1 MKFHIITIF
10 PDQLEQSLKYG
21 VIGKALETN
30 TIELNLIDP
39 RKFSDND
46 YGSIDDKPYGGGP
59 GMVMQCEPV
68 LSSIEDFRIQ
78 GKKIIV
84 KLDGIQDRN
93 SAEDLK
99 NKEILVSRIELPKL
113 EKNTYY
119 WNDLLDLPV
128 LDKKGKQI
136 GKVDSLFETGSN
148 DVLVIVNENKE
159 RLLVPFIMEEVIKKV
174 DLVKEFISIDWPE
187 IE

>member
-1 MKFHIITIF
+1 MKNDKNVFVGKVSGPHGIKGWVKVISYTNPLENILSYKEWFIIN
-10 PDQLEQSLKYG
+10 EE
-21 VIGKALETN
+21 GK
-30 TIELNLIDP
+30 
-39 RKFSDND
+39 
-46 YGSIDDKPYGGGP
+46 KPF
-59 GMVMQCEPV
+59 
-68 LSSIEDFRIQ
+68 SIEDFRIQ

-128 LDKKGKQI
+128 LDKKGTQI

-159 RLLVPFIMEEVIKKV
+159 RFLVPFIMEEVIRNV

>member
-1 MKFHIITIF
+1 MKNDKNVFVGKVSSPHGIKGWVKVISYTDPLENILSYKEWFIIN
-10 PDQLEQSLKYG
+10 EEG
-21 VIGKALETN
+21 M
-30 TIELNLIDP
+30 
-39 RKFSDND
+39 
-46 YGSIDDKPYGGGP
+46 KPF
-59 GMVMQCEPV
+59 
-68 LSSIEDFRIQ
+68 SIEDFRIQ
-78 GKKIIV
+78 GKRIIV

-99 NKEILVSRIELPKL
+99 NKEILVSRIDLPKL

-159 RLLVPFIMEEVIKKV
+159 RFLVPFIMEEVIRKV

>member
-1 MKFHIITIF
+1 MKNDKNVFVGKVSSPHGIKGWVKVISYTDPLENILSYKEWFIINK
-10 PDQLEQSLKYG
+10 E
-21 VIGKALETN
+21 GKKL
-30 TIELNLIDP
+30 
-39 RKFSDND
+39 F
-46 YGSIDDKPYGGGP
+46 
-59 GMVMQCEPV
+59 
-68 LSSIEDFRIQ
+68 SIEDFRNQ

-159 RLLVPFIMEEVIKKV
+159 RLLVPFIMEEVIRKV

>member
-1 MKFHIITIF
+1 MKNDKNVFVGKVSSPHGIKGWVKVISYTDPLENILSYKEWFIIN
-10 PDQLEQSLKYG
+10 EEG
-21 VIGKALETN
+21 M
-30 TIELNLIDP
+30 
-39 RKFSDND
+39 
-46 YGSIDDKPYGGGP
+46 KPF
-59 GMVMQCEPV
+59 
-68 LSSIEDFRIQ
+68 SIEDFRIQ
-78 GKKIIV
+78 GKRIIV

-119 WNDLLDLPV
+119 WNDLLELPV
-128 LDKKGKQI
+128 LDKKGTQI

>member
-1 MKFHIITIF
+1 MKNDKNVFVGKVSGPHGIKGWVKVISYTNPLENILSYKEWFIINK
-10 PDQLEQSLKYG
+10 E
-21 VIGKALETN
+21 GK
-30 TIELNLIDP
+30 
-39 RKFSDND
+39 KQ
-46 YGSIDDKPYGGGP
+46 YY
-59 GMVMQCEPV
+59 
-68 LSSIEDFRIQ
+68 IEDFRIQ
-78 GKKIIV
+78 GKRIIV

-128 LDKKGKQI
+128 LDKEGNQI
-136 GKVDSLFETGSN
+136 GKVDSLFDTGSN
-148 DVLVIVNENKE
+148 DVLVIVNQNKE
-159 RLLVPFIMEEVIKKV
+159 RFLVPFIMEEVIKKV

>member
-1 MKFHIITIF
+1 MNNDKNVFVGKVSSPHGIKGWLKVISYTDPIENILSYKEWFIIN
-10 PDQLEQSLKYG
+10 EG
-21 VIGKALETN
+21 
-30 TIELNLIDP
+30 
-39 RKFSDND
+39 
-46 YGSIDDKPYGGGP
+46 GSKKTF
-59 GMVMQCEPV
+59 
-68 LSSIEDFRIQ
+68 SIEDSRIQ

-84 KLDGIQDRN
+84 KLDGIEDRD

-99 NKEILVSRIELPKL
+99 NKEILVSRIDLPKL
-113 EKNTYY
+113 EENTFY
-119 WNDLLDLPV
+119 WNDLLDLSV
-128 LDKKGKQI
+128 LDQKGKQI

-159 RLLVPFIMEEVIKKV
+159 RLLVPFILEEVIKKV

>member
-1 MKFHIITIF
+1 MKNDKNVFVGKISSPHGIKGWVKVISYTDPLENILSYKEWFIINEGGKKIF
-10 PDQLEQSLKYG
+10 
-21 VIGKALETN
+21 A
-30 TIELNLIDP
+30 
-39 RKFSDND
+39 
-46 YGSIDDKPYGGGP
+46 
-59 GMVMQCEPV
+59 
-68 LSSIEDFRIQ
+68 IEDFRIQ
-78 GKKIIV
+78 GKKINV
-84 KLDGIQDRN
+84 KLDGIDDRD

-128 LDKKGKQI
+128 LDKKGNQI

-174 DLVKEFISIDWPE
+174 DLVKEFISIDWSE

>member
-1 MKFHIITIF
+1 M
-10 PDQLEQSLKYG
+10 
-21 VIGKALETN
+21 
-30 TIELNLIDP
+30 
-39 RKFSDND
+39 
-46 YGSIDDKPYGGGP
+46 
-59 GMVMQCEPV
+59 
-68 LSSIEDFRIQ
+68 
-78 GKKIIV
+78 
-84 KLDGIQDRN
+84 
-93 SAEDLK
+93 K

-128 LDKKGKQI
+128 LDKKGTQI

>member
-1 MKFHIITIF
+1 MNNDKNIFVGKVSSPHGIKGWLKVISYTDPIENILSYKEWFIIN
-10 PDQLEQSLKYG
+10 KG
-21 VIGKALETN
+21 
-30 TIELNLIDP
+30 
-39 RKFSDND
+39 
-46 YGSIDDKPYGGGP
+46 GSKKTF
-59 GMVMQCEPV
+59 
-68 LSSIEDFRIQ
+68 SIEDSRIQ

-84 KLDGIQDRN
+84 KLDGIEDRD

-99 NKEILVSRIELPKL
+99 NKEILVSRIDLPKL
-113 EKNTYY
+113 EENTFY
-119 WNDLLDLPV
+119 WNDLLDLSV
-128 LDKKGKQI
+128 LDQKGKQI

-159 RLLVPFIMEEVIKKV
+159 RFLVPFIMEEVIRKV

>member
-1 MKFHIITIF
+1 MNNDKNVFVGKVSSPHGIKGWLKVISYTDPIENILSYKEWFIT
-10 PDQLEQSLKYG
+10 
-21 VIGKALETN
+21 
-30 TIELNLIDP
+30 
-39 RKFSDND
+39 ND
-46 YGSIDDKPYGGGP
+46 EGNKTF
-59 GMVMQCEPV
+59 
-68 LSSIEDFRIQ
+68 SIEDSRIQ

-84 KLDGIQDRN
+84 KLDGIDDRDD
-93 SAEDLK
+93 AEDMK

-113 EKNTYY
+113 EENSFY
-119 WNDLLDLPV
+119 WNDLLDLSV
-128 LDKKGKQI
+128 LDQKGKQI

-159 RLLVPFIMEEVIKKV
+159 RFLVPFIMEEVIRKV